1 MVIPRNVLMLVG
13 FTAALIGQIILKN
26 SPAAGIAT
34 LGISLAALLI
44 DGWFYPKRFRA
55 IGFAAVAGVVL
66 GLAYWREPR
75 GWFFMAMGLIL
86 AGTSLRAPRQAAPE
100 PEADAPAAEYYAPAA
115 ETAAAAQPNYLMAVL
130 YGLAAAVAAA
140 VGWWKISDITGWN
153 LGIVAWGVG
162 RLVGWAVK
170 KGAGDQGNTAL
181 QVTAAVLGGLGITGG
196 YYLMVRSALMQV
208 VLQRGISGVTEWKV
222 AQMIVLLVKE
232 RPDLIGPMGVL
243 FIAIGIYDAW
253 RNARVTATS
262 GAAV

>member
-13 FTAALIGQIILKN
+13 FVAALIGQIILKD
-26 SPAAGIAT
+26 SPAAGIAA
-34 LGISLAALLI
+34 LGISLSALLI

-55 IGFAAVAGVVL
+55 IGFAAVGGVIL

-75 GWFFMAMGLIL
+75 GWFFMALGLIL
-86 AGTSLRAPRQAAPE
+86 AGTSLRAPRPATPA
-100 PEADAPAAEYYAPAA
+100 PEADAPASEYYAPT
-115 ETAAAAQPNYLMAVL
+115 EVPAAAPQPNYLMAIL

-153 LGIVAWGVG
+153 LGIVAWGIG

-170 KGAGDQGNTAL
+170 KGAGDRGNTAL

-196 YYLMVRSALMQV
+196 YYLMLRGALMTV
-208 VLQRGISGVTEWKV
+208 ALQRGVTGVSEWKL
-222 AQMIVLLVKE
+222 AQLIVLLVKE
-232 RPDLIGPMGVL
+232 HPDLVGPMGVL

-253 RNARVTATS
+253 RSARDAATV
-262 GAAV
+262 GAAA